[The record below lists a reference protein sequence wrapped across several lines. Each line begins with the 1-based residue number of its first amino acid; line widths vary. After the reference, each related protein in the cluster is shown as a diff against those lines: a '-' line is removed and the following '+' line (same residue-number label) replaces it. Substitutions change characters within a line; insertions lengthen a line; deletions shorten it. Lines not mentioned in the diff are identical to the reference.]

1 MARPGSVDAFLYM
14 SQPIP
19 KPPFSANVQRAA
31 LAPLAGPAYLA
42 ARPLSLSCG
51 ACGRADAN
59 AQNIQTRSHMIHDWP
74 TYALMLQ
81 RLVGDGA
88 TAPTDCAS
96 MWLVLHK
103 HGQPVALV
111 ADVLSARFSSLVDAR
126 QFEAAQSCGRLMI
139 DAAQQTGSSA
149 TIAHARHL
157 RYRLHAAQNEHAAA
171 ARELEASLALAPS
184 SRPHLWVE
192 LARARYALKGEEAGA
207 LLGAA
212 EGLEAALV
220 LTPADK
226 SKWDMLADAFHEL
239 GRANFSYVP
248 RAIAACEQSARLAQP

>member
-1 MARPGSVDAFLYM
+1 
-14 SQPIP
+14 
-19 KPPFSANVQRAA
+19 
-31 LAPLAGPAYLA
+31 
-42 ARPLSLSCG
+42 
-51 ACGRADAN
+51 
-59 AQNIQTRSHMIHDWP
+59 MIHDWP
-74 TYALMLQ
+74 TYAAMLQ
-81 RLVGDGA
+81 QLVGDGV

-111 ADVLSARFSSLVDAR
+111 ADVLAARFSSLVDAR
-126 QFEAAQSCGRLMI
+126 QFEGAQTCGRLLI
-139 DAAQQTGSSA
+139 DAAQQTGSTE

-157 RYRLHAAQNEHAAA
+157 RYRMHSAQNEHAAA

-212 EGLEAALV
+212 EALEAAIV
-220 LTPADK
+220 LTPTDK
-226 SKWDMLADAFHEL
+226 SKWAMRIYLHTHEL
-239 GRANFSYVP
+239 EQVP
-248 RAIAACEQSARLAQP
+248 TAPHRTALAHALSRCSPINARLQPCVRGCNPVHARLQRA

>member
-1 MARPGSVDAFLYM
+1 
-14 SQPIP
+14 
-19 KPPFSANVQRAA
+19 
-31 LAPLAGPAYLA
+31 
-42 ARPLSLSCG
+42 
-51 ACGRADAN
+51 
-59 AQNIQTRSHMIHDWP
+59 
-74 TYALMLQ
+74 
-81 RLVGDGA
+81 
-88 TAPTDCAS
+88 

-111 ADVLSARFSSLVDAR
+111 ADVLSARFSSLVDAQ
-126 QFEAAQSCGRLMI
+126 QFEAAQPCGRLML

-212 EGLEAALV
+212 EALEAALV

>member
-1 MARPGSVDAFLYM
+1 MGVKMRTRSVVCHVQYPQRVDTVGCHPSHKLETGGLGR
-14 SQPIP
+14 
-19 KPPFSANVQRAA
+19 SAVWPQTWRAA
-31 LAPLAGPAYLA
+31 LAP
-42 ARPLSLSCG
+42 ARQWIGSEASLDRG

-59 AQNIQTRSHMIHDWP
+59 AQNIQARSYMIHDWP
-74 TYALMLQ
+74 TYALVLQ

-103 HGQPVALV
+103 HGQPVALI
-111 ADVLSARFSSLVDAR
+111 ADVLLARFSSLVDAR

-139 DAAQQTGSSA
+139 DAAQQSGSSA
-149 TIAHARHL
+149 TMAHARHL

-212 EGLEAALV
+212 EALERRSN
-220 LTPADK
+220 PNRHRHRHRHRYSCPD
-226 SKWDMLADAFHEL
+226 
-239 GRANFSYVP
+239 R
-248 RAIAACEQSARLAQP
+248 